1 MTVSVKMLNDSI
13 KKISNT
19 NSLLD
24 MLLEFEKVL
33 DTSDLYAY
41 KNWIQ
46 GELLDGPKLSRHW
59 VTVRLIYKAEQ
70 MPDPDGAKRIL
81 MRGGVVNFKKGTLL
95 SPRKVRSFDDVTLTM
110 KADGRQRYKTKTDNH
125 PIWIVEIKLPRKFVD
140 EFVTDNIE
148 VDEDSY
154 VDMEAMNPESTAEA
168 PPPSDDG
175 GVGTPGEI
183 F

>member
-13 KKISNT
+13 RKISDT

-41 KNWIQ
+41 ENWIE

-59 VTVRLIYKAEQ
+59 VTIRLIYPQDK
-70 MPDPDGAKRIL
+70 MPDPDGAGRL
-81 MRGGVVNFKKGTLL
+81 MLRGGQVRFKKGTLIV
-95 SPRKVRSFDDVTLTM
+95 PRKVKSFDDVTLSITH
-110 KADGRQRYKTKTDNH
+110 DGRQRYKTKTDSN
-125 PIWIVEIKLPRKFVD
+125 PIWIVEIKLPRKYVD

-154 VDMEAMNPESTAEA
+154 IDMEAMNAEGA
-168 PPPSDDG
+168 SQDQPPPDDG
-175 GVGTPGEI
+175 MAGVI
-183 F
+183 

>member
-13 KKISNT
+13 RKISDT

-33 DTSDLYAY
+33 DTSDVYAY

-46 GELLDGPKLSRHW
+46 GEVLDGPKLSRHW
-59 VTVRLIYKAEQ
+59 VTVRLIYPQDQ
-70 MPDPDGAKRIL
+70 MPDPDGAKRIML
-81 MRGGVVNFKKGTLL
+81 RGGQVRFKKGTLIV
-95 SPRKVRSFDDVTLTM
+95 PRKVKSFDDVSITITG
-110 KADGRQRYKTKTDNH
+110 DGRQRYKTKTESS
-125 PIWIVEIKLPRKFVD
+125 PIWIVEIKLPRKYVD

-154 VDMEAMNPESTAEA
+154 VDMEALNAESEMQAEA
-168 PPPSDDG
+168 PVQQNDG
-175 GVGTPGEI
+175 LGGLI
-183 F
+183 